1 MLHTPASSPCR
12 SQVLLNST
20 NVQPETQRR
29 LTATPLPTPPDD
41 VPSKRRLVALDETPT
56 KRPRVMRSNGQD
68 GGDDAKDFVV
78 VNSRTRGTI
87 FGMLRTSYVR
97 PPTAPLRTILPS
109 RIILQSFV
117 SSHKFDVYKCHSLTH
132 DTFVTPPY
140 ACAFS
145 YSAKSNRTPVLALAT
160 EEGSIVILNTSRRH
174 YWDFEP
180 QRTVFQPHNNGI
192 FDVKWSL
199 DDSMLATASGDK
211 TSRICS
217 VETQNT
223 LQVLQNHTS
232 TVKCIAWDPL
242 HRDILSTGSRDGM
255 ICVWDLRVASGCTVI
270 GGNVPT
276 LQPVITIN
284 AAHDQEKTKGG
295 RRKAT
300 PLPRSV
306 TTVLYADTRPHGLV
320 SSSSF
325 DGVLNIWDLRLPV
338 MDGTKRSPRMPRAM
352 TPLGSS
358 PDDPTTMNGSLRPRG
373 ITSLCAGSGPTSS
386 LLFALGADSRLHTY
400 SSPMLMPLQT
410 DTHPNLR
417 TSFYVRL
424 ASSPCGRWLASG
436 CSGNNGSLFLFD
448 VSNAAR
454 LSALPHAKGSAQSLS
469 AAVELRGQIGEIGA
483 VDWAHDMVAT
493 CADDGTV
500 RVWRPNCEV
509 YQGCMSDPE
518 AQRWSWSWSEDY
530 SEIAHSV

>member
-1 MLHTPASSPCR
+1 MFGIWKTSS
-12 SQVLLNST
+12 
-20 NVQPETQRR
+20 
-29 LTATPLPTPPDD
+29 
-41 VPSKRRLVALDETPT
+41 
-56 KRPRVMRSNGQD
+56 
-68 GGDDAKDFVV
+68 
-78 VNSRTRGTI
+78 
-87 FGMLRTSYVR
+87 VR
-97 PPTAPLRTILPS
+97 PPTAPLQAILPS
-109 RIILQSFV
+109 RRILQSFV
-117 SSHKFDVYKCHSLTH
+117 SSHKSDVYKCDSLAN

-140 ACAFS
+140 ACAYS
-145 YSAKSNRTPVLALAT
+145 YGAKSGRAPVLAVAT
-160 EEGSIVILNTSRRH
+160 EEGSVIILNTTGRRS
-174 YWDFEP
+174 WECEP
-180 QRTVFQPHNNGI
+180 QRTVFQPHDNGI

-232 TVKCIAWDPL
+232 TVKCISWDPS

-255 ICVWDLRVASGCTVI
+255 ICVWDVRVASGCTVN
-270 GGNVPT
+270 GENVPT

-284 AAHDQEKTKGG
+284 AAHGQEKTKGG
-295 RRKAT
+295 RKKAI

-306 TTVLYADTRPHGLV
+306 TSVLYADARPHGLI
-320 SSSSF
+320 SSGSF
-325 DGVLNIWDLRLPV
+325 DGVLNLWDLRLPV
-338 MDGTKRSPRMPRAM
+338 VDDTKRSPKMPRAI

-358 PDDPTTMNGSLRPRG
+358 PDDPTTMNGSRRPRG
-373 ITSLCAGSGPTSS
+373 ISSLCTGSGPTSS

-400 SSPMLMPLQT
+400 SSPGLIPLEA

-436 CSGNNGSLFLFD
+436 CSGKDGSLFLFD

-454 LSALPHAKGSAQSLS
+454 LSVSPYTKGCTASLS
-469 AAVELRGQIGEIGA
+469 AAVQLRGQIGEIGA
-483 VDWAHDMVAT
+483 VDWANDMVAT

-509 YQGCMSDPE
+509 YGKCVSDPE
-518 AQRWSWSWSEDY
+518 AQRWNWSWSKIY
-530 SEIAHSV
+530 